1 MISIR
6 RQIYTPTYLRVT
18 ISPAAEEHGQAEITA
33 GGAVSERKAPAARW
47 FPTKAQEVVIPSSIE
62 ALWVRHILLQ
72 TRSLADEVFQLLK
85 RGKRDFDEIARTL
98 SDCMETRNSGG
109 EIGWVGI
116 ESDHLD
122 GILGLSAREYLL
134 GHCKPGDIAVLET
147 DRGVHVVRV
156 DDVMTKLLQ
165 SVRKRRKSLLP
176 RFRKQHVIHSTA
188 AAAALQGGG
197 NAGKKNLV
205 NDIHKKYFVET

>member
-1 MISIR
+1 M
-6 RQIYTPTYLRVT
+6 YPPPYLRVT
-18 ISPAAEEHGQAEITA
+18 ISPAAEGHGQAEITA
-33 GGAVSERKAPAARW
+33 GAASGRKAAARW
-47 FPTKAQEVVIPSSIE
+47 FPTKAQEVVTPSSVE

-72 TRSLADEVFQLLK
+72 TRSLADEVYQLLK

-98 SDCMETRNSGG
+98 SDCMETRNLGG

-147 DRGVHVVRV
+147 ERGVHVVRV

-165 SVRKRRKSLLP
+165 SVRKRRRRLP
-176 RFRKQHVIHSTA
+176 RFREQHFIHSAPA
-188 AAAALQGGG
+188 APQRGG
-197 NAGKKNLV
+197 NTGKKNLV
-205 NDIHKKYFVET
+205 NEIHTKYFVET